1 MKHLKLFEEFL
12 TKEVVKRVTI
22 NKERAKS
29 LVNESERKLR
39 SLNEQLEKIGVKD
52 DNANDY
58 VEYCY
63 GIIIYLVRAKMLLVG
78 YNASGQ
84 GAYEAEV
91 SYMRILGFNEK
102 DVQFAD
108 QIRFFRNGMLYYGTM
123 LDKVYAEEVIKFTKR
138 IYQKLRGMLK

>member
-12 TKEVVKRVTI
+12 TEGVVKRVTI

-39 SLNEQLEKIGVKD
+39 SLNKQLEKIGVEN

-63 GIIIYLVRAKMLLVG
+63 GIIMYLVRAKLYLEG

-84 GAYEAEV
+84 GAHEAEV

-102 DVQFAD
+102 DVQFTD
-108 QIRFFRNGMLYYGTM
+108 QIRFFRNGMLYYGTR
-123 LDKVYAEEVIKFTKR
+123 LDKVYAEQVIEFTKR
-138 IYQKLRGMLK
+138 FYQELRDMFK